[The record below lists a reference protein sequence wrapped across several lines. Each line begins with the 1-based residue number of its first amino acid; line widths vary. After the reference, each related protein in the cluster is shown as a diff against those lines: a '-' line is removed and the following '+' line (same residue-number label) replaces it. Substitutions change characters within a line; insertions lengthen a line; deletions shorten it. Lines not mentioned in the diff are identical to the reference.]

1 MKGASLYIANLSIL
15 LLSHICHSAFRIFQE
30 TYLLRQ
36 FTRHKFL
43 TSQKQFR
50 CTFLLFNAFFP
61 PRRYGNM
68 PDRTPFP
75 IFLICRLFSILF
87 PFTVRC
93 RMNISILKIHVHFF
107 SQKIN
112 PKITE

>member
-1 MKGASLYIANLSIL
+1 MANLSIL

-50 CTFLLFNAFFP
+50 CTFLLFNAFFFDQE
-61 PRRYGNM
+61 G
-68 PDRTPFP
+68 
-75 IFLICRLFSILF
+75 
-87 PFTVRC
+87 
-93 RMNISILKIHVHFF
+93 
-107 SQKIN
+107 
-112 PKITE
+112 TETCLTEHLSKYS